1 LYIQKSQNDIFG
13 IYRFAAHPDMLL
25 FQYLT
30 AAILIA
36 AFFCQ
41 LNHQISFQYCIPH
54 RETGSDKDKRDL
66 QGSILPGSGF

>member
-13 IYRFAAHPDMLL
+13 IYRFPAHPDMLL

-41 LNHQISFQYCIPH
+41 LNQQISFRFRIPR
-54 RETGSDKDKRDL
+54 RETGSD
-66 QGSILPGSGF
+66 QG